1 MNITDI
7 SCTNC
12 NNTTAFEHSHNL
24 VECTSCSTTI
34 HMDTPVFH
42 TYKVEPLHDIMEQ
55 RAKEQATKDMLDE
68 WHLQCN
74 ENYLGAQLEDYIKC
88 NGYKI
93 WQRANCFT
101 EVDWST
107 CFDTNNITN
116 NNICDCTAPQV
127 DEDKMCICGLP
138 ITMEADWTNDSGYSD
153 VFH

>member
-1 MNITDI
+1 MKLTDI
-7 SCTNC
+7 SCSC
-12 NNTTAFEHSHNL
+12 GNTTAFEHSHNL

-42 TYKVEPLHDIMEQ
+42 TYKVEPLHDIMEK
-55 RAKEQATKDMLDE
+55 RAKEQAIEDMRMALLFNGNVEIPTDFTKDEIL
-68 WHLQCN
+68 
-74 ENYLGAQLEDYIKC
+74 
-88 NGYKI
+88 NGI
-93 WQRANCFT
+93 
-101 EVDWST
+101 DWST

-138 ITMEADWTNDSGYSD
+138 ITIETDWTNDSGYSD

>member
-1 MNITDI
+1 MKLTDI

-24 VECTSCSTTI
+24 VECTSCSTMI

-55 RAKEQATKDMLDE
+55 RAKDKAVTDM
-68 WHLQCN
+68 
-74 ENYLGAQLEDYIKC
+74 QL
-88 NGYKI
+88 
-93 WQRANCFT
+93 ANMPFI
-101 EVDWST
+101 DWST
-107 CFDTNNITN
+107 CFDTDNITN

-138 ITMEADWTNDSGYSD
+138 ITIQTDWTNDSGYSD